1 MADNK
6 YNSKPGQTL
15 TDIANAEYKKM
26 ITKNIYQP
34 NDAETNYSVN
44 HPNATSDGD
53 EKGKG
58 NASYLGVYS
67 DETGSLTDKNERK
80 SLVASNLYNK
90 KKEYYNVT
98 DEAGGKSVGI

>member
-1 MADNK
+1 MAGEQQMQ
-6 YNSKPGQTL
+6 PGAKLSEFAKAERDKLFPKNLYGPKSDQYGPQHQ
-15 TDIANAEYKKM
+15 NAL
-26 ITKNIYQP
+26 
-34 NDAETNYSVN
+34 
-44 HPNATSDGD
+44 SDGD

-80 SLVASNLYNK
+80 SLISSNLYNK

-98 DEAGGKSVGI
+98 DEGDNSVGI

>member
-15 TDIANAEYKKM
+15 TDIAEMEYKKM

-34 NDAETNYSVN
+34 NDPENNYSVN
-44 HPNATSDGD
+44 HSNATTGDD

>member
-6 YNSKPGQTL
+6 HNSQPGQIL

-34 NDAETNYSVN
+34 NDAESSYSVN
-44 HPNATSDGD
+44 HENATTGDD

-58 NASYLGVYS
+58 NAS
-67 DETGSLTDKNERK
+67 
-80 SLVASNLYNK
+80 
-90 KKEYYNVT
+90 
-98 DEAGGKSVGI
+98 